1 MYRHY
6 LLICL
11 PQRVEQNGQGGI
23 EGEEEEE
30 GEEPQRQLDYFQT
43 FLS

>member
-6 LLICL
+6 LLIYL
-11 PQRVEQNGQGGI
+11 LQWVERNGQVGI
-23 EGEEEEE
+23 GEEEEEE
-30 GEEPQRQLDYFQT
+30 GEVPQRQLDYFQT

>member
-6 LLICL
+6 LLIYL
-11 PQRVEQNGQGGI
+11 LQRVERNGQDGI
-23 EGEEEEE
+23 GEEE